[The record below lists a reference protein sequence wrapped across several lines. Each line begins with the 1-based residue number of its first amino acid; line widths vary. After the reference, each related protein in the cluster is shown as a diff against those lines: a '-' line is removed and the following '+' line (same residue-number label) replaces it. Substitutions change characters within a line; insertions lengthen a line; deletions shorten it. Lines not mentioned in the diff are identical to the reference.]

1 MKLFIP
7 EIGTELVLTK
17 EWSFKLIL
25 ENRNNALVSKFY
37 PDYIQEYSY
46 YNHYAKKLGHEKVLK
61 SKAFDARFDSL
72 PSFENIDY
80 SNSRSVASNEAR
92 SIAIE
97 KLWNDY
103 PNEWIAE
110 DNLEPIVF
118 PVGTILKVDR
128 IYIRKGKGMSDYSSI
143 TFYALLPGEKK
154 KLRFFAHLND
164 INTIECEL
172 K

>member
-7 EIGTELVLTK
+7 EIGTELILTK

-25 ENRNNALVSKFY
+25 EHRNNALVSKFY
-37 PDYIQEYSY
+37 PDYVEEYSY
-46 YNHYAKKLGHEKVLK
+46 YNVYAKKLGYESVLK
-61 SKAFDARFDSL
+61 SKAFDVRFDSL
-72 PSFENIDY
+72 PQFEHIDY
-80 SNSRSVASNEAR
+80 RNPRYVANNEAR

-97 KLWNDY
+97 KLWNDN

-110 DNLEPIVF
+110 DKLEPMVF

>member
-25 ENRNNALVSKFY
+25 ENRNNSLVSKFY
-37 PDYIQEYSY
+37 PDYVETYSY
-46 YNHYAKKLGHEKVLK
+46 YVYTKKLRHSVLK
-61 SKAFDARFDSL
+61 SKVFDARFDSL
-72 PSFENIDY
+72 PPFESIDY
-80 SNSRSVASNEAR
+80 RNPRSVANDEAR

-103 PNEWIAE
+103 PNEWISE